1 MKKNEQ
7 ELKMGLVMTSL
18 DDSNR
23 KKLCVPL
30 MVENE
35 DSTLTKVGISELSNE
50 LKELFTSTVLGF
62 DYKGFEKKADF
73 EGDQKDWNQKIIV
86 SLSRLSNNHFL
97 KHGNK
102 INLFFVSAEILSI
115 IRDSEYYKESDG
127 EVNFISY
134 MLVGSIAG
142 DTYKICLDENLQ
154 KNIAFGVYLEY
165 DKDGIAK
172 YDMSKRST
180 LYVENI

>member
-18 DDSNR
+18 DDS
-23 KKLCVPL
+23 KLCVPL

-102 INLFFVSAEILSI
+102 INLFFVSA
-115 IRDSEYYKESDG
+115 
-127 EVNFISY
+127 
-134 MLVGSIAG
+134 
-142 DTYKICLDENLQ
+142 
-154 KNIAFGVYLEY
+154 
-165 DKDGIAK
+165 
-172 YDMSKRST
+172 
-180 LYVENI
+180 